1 MERRRRRVSALP
13 DTRSRF
19 LQGPKTDRRAVREIR
34 RAIDSGSECTVR
46 LINYTKAGVLFW

>member
-46 LINYTKAGVLFW
+46 LINYTKAGVPFW